1 MTSSRGSAARPAPRS
16 QKAAATTEVGTSA
29 DAAAGALPAGLA
41 DGHASV
47 VASADRVYEAIY
59 AAVVDHRLPPG
70 ARLREEELART
81 FAVSRTLVRQA
92 LHRLAQDGVV
102 VLRPN
107 RGAQVPE
114 PTREDGAHVFDA
126 RRVVE
131 CEVVR
136 RLAGQLA
143 EADLQR
149 LNDLVDAETA
159 ATAADDHR
167 EAIRLSGAFHRE
179 LARLTGNPIFVRM
192 LDELLPST
200 SRPASRCAWST
211 AIVRCST
218 CWVPRRHAPRPRCGG
233 IWTSWKS
240 PCGRRRPGDRRRCA
254 MCSGVIARGDRRA
267 EGPEGRW
274 ALQRAAD
281 GATLRVWCPTA
292 SPP

>member
-1 MTSSRGSAARPAPRS
+1 MTPPRDSVPPPAPRAR
-16 QKAAATTEVGTSA
+16 KAAPAAEQAGESA
-29 DAAAGALPAGLA
+29 AGSGALPVGLA
-41 DGHASV
+41 DAHNGV
-47 VASADRVYEAIY
+47 IASADRVYEAIY

-143 EADLQR
+143 ENDLQR
-149 LNDLVDAETA
+149 LSDLVDAETA
-159 ATAADDHR
+159 ATAADNHR

-179 LARLTGNPIFVRM
+179 LARLSGNPIFVRM

-200 SRPASRCAWST
+200 SLLMALYRQPGEPMCVVHSHRSLLNLLGATPTRAAT
-211 AIVRCST
+211 EM
-218 CWVPRRHAPRPRCGG
+218 RRHLDELEKSLQAPPARRSPAMRDVFGG
-233 IWTSWKS
+233 Y
-240 PCGRRRPGDRRRCA
+240 RED
-254 MCSGVIARGDRRA
+254 
-267 EGPEGRW
+267 
-274 ALQRAAD
+274 
-281 GATLRVWCPTA
+281 
-292 SPP
+292 

>member
-1 MTSSRGSAARPAPRS
+1 VALAPASPESRMTSSRGSAARPAPRS

-200 SRPASRCAWST
+200 SLLMALYRQPGEPMCVVHSHRSLLNLLGATPTRAAT
-211 AIVRCST
+211 EM
-218 CWVPRRHAPRPRCGG
+218 RRHLDELEKSLRAPPSRRSPAMRDVFGG
-233 IWTSWKS
+233 Y
-240 PCGRRRPGDRRRCA
+240 R
-254 MCSGVIARGDRRA
+254 
-267 EGPEGRW
+267 EG
-274 ALQRAAD
+274 
-281 GATLRVWCPTA
+281 
-292 SPP
+292 